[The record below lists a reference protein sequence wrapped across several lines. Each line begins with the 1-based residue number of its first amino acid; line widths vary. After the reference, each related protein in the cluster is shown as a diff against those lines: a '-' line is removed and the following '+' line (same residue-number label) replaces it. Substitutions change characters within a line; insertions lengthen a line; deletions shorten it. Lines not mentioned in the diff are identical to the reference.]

1 MCKVLDLKK
10 TTIEYEAHDRAAGES
25 KYSIKGLFKFSVQ
38 AMLSYSDL
46 PLKIASLC
54 GTFAGIACVLLI
66 IYSIYMKIRVG
77 APGGYTTTVVVICFM
92 FTVLF
97 FLLGIIGEYLAVI
110 LSEIRKRPIYLVRDA
125 VNFEK
130 DQEKENEDI

>member
-1 MCKVLDLKK
+1 MQSIGFKK

-110 LSEIRKRPIYLVRDA
+110 LSEIRKRPIYLD
-125 VNFEK
+125 K
-130 DQEKENEDI
+130 GCGKL